1 MYDFYSVPDSRAT
14 QMLRHALALAAR
26 GWATYPA
33 TNRKGPL
40 RGSHGVKDATRD
52 PDRLRELFARPGVV
66 LLAIATGRPS
76 GISVLD
82 IDHQYGGMD
91 WWRENRE
98 RLPPTLAWRTR
109 SGGLHVVF
117 RHRPELRTVGL
128 GVIGRGIEIRATG
141 ASVVYWPAIGAAIE
155 CNAEPAR
162 WPDWLLPPPRPA
174 LAPPP
179 LAAWCGNDR
188 RARAY
193 AEGALANAIRRVASA
208 PPGTRNAT
216 LNGQAFALSR
226 FAVDGSL
233 SAEEIAYALAS
244 AASRAGLDS
253 GEVVATLKS
262 ALAAGGV
269 A

>member
-1 MYDFYSVPDSRAT
+1 MCDFYSLPPGRAN
-14 QMLRHALALAAR
+14 QMFQHALALAAR

-40 RGSHGVKDATRD
+40 KGSHGVKDATRD
-52 PDRLRELFARPGVV
+52 PDLLRELFGRPDVV

-82 IDHQYGGMD
+82 IDYQHGGMD

-98 RLPPTLAWRTR
+98 RLPQTLAWRTR

-117 RHRPELRTVGL
+117 QHRQELRTVAL
-128 GVIGRGIEIRATG
+128 GAIGRGIEIRSTG

-174 LAPPP
+174 YAPPP
-179 LAAWCGNDR
+179 PAAWQGNDR

-208 PPGTRNAT
+208 APGTRNAA
-216 LNGQAFALSR
+216 LNTQTYALAR
-226 FAVDGSL
+226 FVADGSL
-233 SAEEIAYALAS
+233 SAGEIVYALAS
-244 AASRAGLDS
+244 AAAAAGLD
-253 GEVVATLKS
+253 GRETAATLRS
-262 ALAAGGV
+262 AIRAGGGR
-269 A
+269 

>member
-174 LAPPP
+174 LAPPIP
-179 LAAWCGNDR
+179 AAWHGNDR

-193 AEGALANAIRRVASA
+193 AEAAMRRAIERVATAAPGSRNSRLNIETFALARFVA
-208 PPGTRNAT
+208 
-216 LNGQAFALSR
+216 
-226 FAVDGSL
+226 DGSL
-233 SAEEIAYALAS
+233 TAAEIVFAMTS
-244 AASRAGLDS
+244 AAAAAGLD
-253 GEVVATLKS
+253 GREVAATLKS
-262 ALAAGGV
+262 ALRAGGGR
-269 A
+269 